1 MVLVGE
7 REGASQELTISGE
20 KAISWRKVLEK
31 VKGNV
36 LYIIAEQV
44 TLG

>member
-20 KAISWRKVLEK
+20 KSYFMEEGPGEGKRECTIYHS
-31 VKGNV
+31 
-36 LYIIAEQV
+36 
-44 TLG
+44 